1 MRCPSPSP
9 ARSSSLTKD
18 RGLRMPFIIPSRLVA
33 MLSAAAFSL
42 PALATALFQSGNLN
56 NFSALSREISCSG
69 SGRGSCSTGLAVST
83 GVGVA
88 SGVVGFASAVLIGM
102 SAVLGLAG
110 LFSAGY
116 LPPEQAVSVA
126 NAPVNPAIFNI
137 LQRSTFLSS
146 RPLSRSGLFTIK
158 LQSPPSGL
166 VAYDVYATHLAFVV
180 LLYIFMA
187 K

>member
-1 MRCPSPSP
+1 MRCPSPSS

-18 RGLRMPFIIPSRLVA
+18 RGLRIPSTITLSLSA

-42 PALATALFQSGNLN
+42 PASATALFQFGNAN
-56 NFSALSREISCSG
+56 NSSALSREISCSG
-69 SGRGSCSTGLAVST
+69 SGKGFCSTVLAVST

-88 SGVVGFASAVLIGM
+88 SEVVGFVSAVLIGM

-110 LFSAGY
+110 PAEPVSSA
-116 LPPEQAVSVA
+116 QAPAA
-126 NAPVNPAIFNI
+126 NIPRPIPANSSIS
-137 LQRSTFLSS
+137 RRPTFL
-146 RPLSRSGLFTIK
+146 LSRSGLFTIK